1 VLVGLATYPGEMGP
15 QHPEFHVE
23 RSHITVSDRD
33 AARLVQALEEDGRN
47 ELAQSAARKIEDAT
61 ALGSSTTVELA
72 IGEDEGVLAALASL
86 TDEGDFLSSLA
97 RLETALKE
105 KIDSE
110 G

>member
-1 VLVGLATYPGEMGP
+1 M
-15 QHPEFHVE
+15 
-23 RSHITVSDRD
+23 
-33 AARLVQALEEDGRN
+33 
-47 ELAQSAARKIEDAT
+47 
-61 ALGSSTTVELA
+61 ELA

>member
-1 VLVGLATYPGEMGP
+1 M
-15 QHPEFHVE
+15 
-23 RSHITVSDRD
+23 
-33 AARLVQALEEDGRN
+33 
-47 ELAQSAARKIEDAT
+47 AQSAARKIEDAT